1 MSYNK
6 WVQLDVHIHNFLSHK
21 WEIAWKLVELHVR
34 IYTTGDVQ
42 TLQIALAYGL
52 MQFQENFQISI
63 EL

>member
-42 TLQIALAYGL
+42 ILQIALAYGL
-52 MQFQENFQISI
+52 MQFW
-63 EL
+63 